1 MHHIFG
7 PHFFG
12 PPLLPGIPNLILF
25 ILLALAVWYF
35 LGKRNEPA
43 EGPKELGEARDF
55 KDPLEKK
62 NEELKAEVSRLR
74 RENELLQ
81 KILEKELKKP

>member
-1 MHHIFG
+1 MMHHIFG

-35 LGKRNEPA
+35 LGKRKEPA
-43 EGPKELGEARDF
+43 
-55 KDPLEKK
+55 
-62 NEELKAEVSRLR
+62 
-74 RENELLQ
+74 
-81 KILEKELKKP
+81 